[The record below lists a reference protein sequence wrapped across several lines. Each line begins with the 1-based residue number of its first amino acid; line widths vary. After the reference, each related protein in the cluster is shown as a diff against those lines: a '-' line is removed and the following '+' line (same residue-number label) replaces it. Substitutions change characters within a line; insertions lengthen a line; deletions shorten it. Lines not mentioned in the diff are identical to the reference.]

1 MAKMRAIVF
10 TGPEKLE
17 VRKLD
22 VPKPGP
28 GEVLIRVKVCNL
40 CTTEQGRYLGTRPIN
55 YPYIGGHEFGG
66 IVEEVGLDVK
76 EEDIAVGD
84 HVACGYSY
92 CGQCWD
98 CKKGIFTNC
107 RALNEDDIRYGGYE
121 GMFGLADY
129 LVKPVKTVYRFDKS
143 ISFEEIGFEEPLGT
157 VVHGQKRLSI
167 QPGDTVAVFGAGTM
181 GMLNM
186 LMARVHGAKTVI
198 IDIKQERLE
207 KAKGMGCDFVI
218 NSKEEDVEDS
228 IKKLTEGRGADH
240 VIVAVGNTIANNQAL
255 RIVRHKGN
263 VLFFA
268 AGYPKPEIT
277 VDPNALHYT
286 EAALI
291 GTYGGDPDDFRT
303 ACELINSGKIDVKA
317 LLDKKYTVDE
327 AEAAFKRSTSGSA
340 YRVTI
345 EF

>member
-10 TGPEKLE
+10 IGPEKLE
-17 VRKLD
+17 IRELD
-22 VPKPGP
+22 IPKPGP
-28 GEVLIRVKVCNL
+28 GEALIRVKTCNI
-40 CTTEQGRYLGTRPIN
+40 CTTEQGQYLGKRPLN

-66 IVEEVGLDVK
+66 IVEELGPDTG
-76 EEDIAVGD
+76 EDIAVGD
-84 HVACGYSY
+84 HVACGYTF
-92 CGQCWD
+92 CGQCWY
-98 CKKGIFTNC
+98 CRRGIYTNC
-107 RALNEDDIRYGGYE
+107 PTLYKTDIRYDGYY

-129 LVKPVKTVYRFDKS
+129 LVMPVKTIYSFSKS
-143 ISFEEIGFEEPLGT
+143 IPFADIGFEEPLGT
-157 VVHGQKRLSI
+157 VIHGQKRLGI

-186 LMARVHGAKTVI
+186 MMARNHGAKTVI

-218 NSKEEDVEDS
+218 NSKEEDIEDS
-228 IKKLTEGRGADH
+228 INSLTESRGVDH

-255 RIVRHKGN
+255 KIVRHKGN

-277 VDPNALHYT
+277 VDPNNIHYT
-286 EAALI
+286 EVALI
-291 GTYGGDPDDFRT
+291 GTYGGDPDDFRA
-303 ACELINSGKIDVKA
+303 ACELINSKKIDVKA
-317 LLDKKYTVDE
+317 LLDEKYTVEE
-327 AEAAFKRSTSGSA
+327 AEQAFKRATSGSA